1 MDSVKIPLFDAPVS
15 GKEHKYLDTKVAAC
29 VGMFSI
35 VFFSVCWVLGIVL
48 DGDWVWNEDVI
59 CRLGIS
65 EVEFVA
71 NMYLV
76 SCVVTGIGLI
86 TCGFGMMRESSR
98 TLEMFAF
105 MCCMIFGVAMIGLGI
120 IDMNDKEHHRIFST
134 AIMLFGIVTMV
145 SYTIDDVM
153 RHRYPLAIVT
163 FIFGLMVLA
172 ILLTVPD
179 AVQTISV
186 VGMLVW
192 LFIKCIL
199 KVKPDLALNVFGPKG
214 VE

>member
-1 MDSVKIPLFDAPVS
+1 MDSVKIPLLDAINS
-15 GKEHKYLDTKVAAC
+15 GKEHKYLDTKVAAYI
-29 VGMFSI
+29 GMFSI
-35 VFFSVCWVLGIVL
+35 VFFSVCWILGIVL

-76 SCVVTGIGLI
+76 SCLVTGIGLI
-86 TCGFGMMRESSR
+86 TCGFGIMRESPR

-105 MCCMIFGVAMIGLGI
+105 MCCMIFGVAMIGLGL
-120 IDMNDKEHHRIFST
+120 IDMNNKGVHRIFST
-134 AIMLFGIVTMV
+134 AIMLFGIVVMTV
-145 SYTIDDVM
+145 CTLDDVIQHKYRM
-153 RHRYPLAIVT
+153 ALVT
-163 FIFGLMVLA
+163 FLFGLVVLA
-172 ILLTVPD
+172 ILLIEPD

-199 KVKPDLALNVFGPKG
+199 KVKPDLVPDVFRPKG

>member
-1 MDSVKIPLFDAPVS
+1 MDSVKIPLLDAINS

-29 VGMFSI
+29 IGMFSI
-35 VFFSVCWVLGIVL
+35 VFFSVCWILGIVL

-76 SCVVTGIGLI
+76 SCLVTGIGLI
-86 TCGFGMMRESSR
+86 TCGFGIMRESSR

-105 MCCMIFGVAMIGLGI
+105 MCCMIFGVAMIGLGL
-120 IDMNDKEHHRIFST
+120 IDMNNKGVHRIFST
-134 AIMLFGIVTMV
+134 AIMLFGIVVMTV
-145 SYTIDDVM
+145 CTLDDVIQHKYRM
-153 RHRYPLAIVT
+153 ALVT
-163 FIFGLMVLA
+163 FLFGLVVLA
-172 ILLTVPD
+172 ILLIEPD

-192 LFIKCIL
+192 LFVKCIL